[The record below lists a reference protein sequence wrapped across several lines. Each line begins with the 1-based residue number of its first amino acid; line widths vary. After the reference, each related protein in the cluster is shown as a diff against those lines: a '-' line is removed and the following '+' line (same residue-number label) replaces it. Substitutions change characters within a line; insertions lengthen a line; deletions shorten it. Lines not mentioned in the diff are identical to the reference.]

1 MSKVL
6 WVGVAAA
13 TLCVCGWGQGA
24 RQPRTAAHG
33 AAVSPAAVVAA
44 NVVAANVVPAAV
56 VPANAQSALVG
67 MVANAAVI
75 FVGHVLTIAPG
86 NGFVDVT
93 FRIDEPVRGGSKLGT
108 YVLRE
113 WAGLWSGTPDRYHV
127 GERLLM
133 LLTARGASGMSAPVG
148 GDEGMMPIVPNAL
161 QPLADTQGKAPAEDG
176 SLATDV
182 TGMTADLR
190 WVQARGLRPLLG
202 GTLVGATSAAG
213 PGVGWGP
220 VTPVGNVR
228 DISGQPTVAAVL
240 ALLRTT
246 AGYVPGPGSGHEAQ

>member
-6 WVGVAAA
+6 WVCLAAA
-13 TLCVCGWGQGA
+13 TLCVSGWGQGA
-24 RQPRTAAHG
+24 RKPRAAAHG
-33 AAVSPAAVVAA
+33 AAVSP
-44 NVVAANVVPAAV
+44 ANVVPAAV
-56 VPANAQSALVG
+56 VPANAQSALVT

-75 FVGHVLTIAPG
+75 FAGHVLSIAPG

-93 FRIDEPVRGGSKLGT
+93 FRIDEPVRGGSKLGV

-148 GDEGMMPIVPNAL
+148 GDEGIVPILPNAVE
-161 QPLADTQGKAPAEDG
+161 PLADTHGNAPAEDG

-190 WVQARGLRPLLG
+190 WVQARGVRPLLG
-202 GTLVGATSAAG
+202 GTLVGATSEAG

-220 VTPVGNVR
+220 VAPVGNVHNT
-228 DISGQPTVAAVL
+228 SGQPTVAAVL
-240 ALLRTT
+240 ALLRTA
-246 AGYVPGPGSGHEAQ
+246 AGYGPGPGSGHEAQ